1 MVRCFCRICGL
12 LALLV
17 VALAARGQSTQPT
30 TVPSTAPSTAPAANW
45 VDFTGASGYR
55 LKFPDSLR
63 RMEVKQ
69 PGVELV
75 LIRPQMDPGGTQAQI
90 LVVAPPALKAG
101 GDLENAATAYVE
113 NFKRAMSDAK
123 VLETTDTTLD
133 GDPAKGYV
141 IQGHQVQ
148 GGRDTKARLVVAI
161 RNDRLYSVVAMAEP
175 AGFESLNEV
184 FEKILG
190 SFQWMR

>member
-1 MVRCFCRICGL
+1 MCRCICWICGL

-17 VALAARGQSTQPT
+17 VAIAARGQTTQPT
-30 TVPSTAPSTAPAANW
+30 TAPSTAPAAPNW

-55 LKFPDSLR
+55 LKFPDTLR
-63 RMEVKQ
+63 RMTVNQ
-69 PGVELV
+69 PGVELA
-75 LIRPQMDPGGTQAQI
+75 LIRPQMDPGGTQAQV

-101 GDLENAATAYVE
+101 GDLQNAATAYVE
-113 NFKRAMSDAK
+113 NFKRAMSDPK

-133 GDPAKGYV
+133 GEPAKAYV

-148 GGRDTKARLVVAI
+148 GGRDTKARLVVAV

-175 AGFESLNEV
+175 AGFESLDEV
-184 FEKILG
+184 FVTMLA
-190 SFQWMR
+190 SFRWMR

>member
-1 MVRCFCRICGL
+1 MCRCFCWICGL

-17 VALAARGQSTQPT
+17 VALTARGQATQPAQPT
-30 TVPSTAPSTAPAANW
+30 TAPAMNW

-55 LKFPDSLR
+55 LRFPDSLR
-63 RMEVKQ
+63 RMSVNQ

-75 LIRPQMDPGGTQAQI
+75 LIRPEMDPGGTQAQI
-90 LVVAPPALKAG
+90 LVVAPPNLKAG
-101 GDLENAATAYVE
+101 GHLDDAATAYVE

-123 VLETTDTTLD
+123 VLETTDATL
-133 GDPAKGYV
+133 GGERAKAFV

-148 GGRDTKARLVVAI
+148 GGRDTKAHLVISI

-175 AGFESLNEV
+175 AGYESLDEV
-184 FEKILG
+184 FGKMLE
-190 SFQWMR
+190 SFQWMK

>member
-1 MVRCFCRICGL
+1 MCRCLCWICGL

-17 VALAARGQSTQPT
+17 VALAARGQTTQPT
-30 TVPSTAPSTAPAANW
+30 TAPAMNW

-63 RMEVKQ
+63 RMAVNQ

-75 LIRPQMDPGGTQAQI
+75 LIRPEMDPGGTQAQV
-90 LVVAPPALKAG
+90 LVVAPPNLKAG
-101 GDLENAATAYVE
+101 GHLDDAATAYVE

-123 VLETTDTTLD
+123 VLATTDTTLG
-133 GDPAKGYV
+133 GDRAKAYV

-148 GGRDTKARLVVAI
+148 GGRDTKARLVIAV
-161 RNDRLYSVVAMAEP
+161 RNDQLYSVVEMAEP
-175 AGFESLNEV
+175 AGYESIDAV
-184 FEKILG
+184 FEKMLE
-190 SFQWMR
+190 SFQWMK